1 MIKFRKIRYNLM
13 EQNKTGKY
21 FKYAIGEV
29 VLVVIGILIALSIN
43 NWNEDRKDRIAET
56 QLLNQ
61 LKKTFSTKLIEI
73 NEKINLRNNMILSGY
88 KLLKIIDK
96 NDFENQDSIVFALNR
111 SIIGPTF
118 NEDSKMAFFLSKL
131 DFIEN
136 DSLVNLLI
144 EWPNTVAE
152 LVEGEQDWYK
162 YSVNDYIPFL
172 TRNFQARNIYN
183 TSQEDLD
190 MLRIILLKN
199 IMPSGAISGNSI
211 RKYDYDKL
219 FTSNEFENH
228 LAYMIYMNEF
238 NNLQSE
244 ALKISINKILN
255 QINLSIN

>member
-1 MIKFRKIRYNLM
+1 MKKILETLKRKWAEYLL
-13 EQNKTGKY
+13 
-21 FKYAIGEV
+21 EV
-29 VLVVIGILIALSIN
+29 IVIVLSIFGGLELE
-43 NWNEDRKDRIAET
+43 NWNEERKDRTVEI

-61 LKKTFSTKLIEI
+61 LKETFSSKLIEI
-73 NEKINLRNNMILSGY
+73 NEKIILRNNMISSGY

-96 NDFENQDSIVFALNR
+96 NDFENQDSIVFDLNR

-183 TSQEDLD
+183 NSLQDLK
-190 MLRIILLKN
+190 MLSIILLKN
-199 IMPSGAISGNSI
+199 SVPSSAIIGNSI

-228 LAYMIYMNEF
+228 LAYMIYMNEL

-244 ALKISINKILN
+244 ALKISINEILN